1 MKKIGLIF
9 GFLAIISLVFIFT
22 EQEKA
27 LSVLTGTPLLCAQD
41 EPLCKN
47 ICSIDRSLSFD
58 IYKKKSPTEK
68 RAELIKS
75 AKTLEELA
83 QSRFKKNKAQDTKI
97 NILIIG
103 NNGGGGHK
111 SAGDAITK
119 ILKELP
125 GQTNL
130 FNIVYLEPFA
140 SSLTNG
146 WNKALQQE
154 DGKTLAWLCG
164 NKRLFDF
171 GLGCFPFNNIL
182 RSTLKDAMKKPDV
195 ILQVQPL
202 GTARFKRIAKDRG
215 AQHRVVPTDLRVDQ
229 FVDGIKNIPAGNL
242 RFSVDIMGDMPD
254 LIEVLEKKSIKS
266 YVPVGYP
273 TRLEILDLT
282 EKIQS
287 TNPKIKSKAEQDVQD
302 FLEKQAG
309 FSNVNGVIKE
319 NVFFKKGDSVIFIM
333 IGARGTLTSR
343 IVRYAHIIAQHAD
356 TLAPKNK
363 KVHLFLAQADTF
375 IDTLKE
381 ELTLVCKTTK
391 NPPLVIHA
399 LGKVSA
405 QEVGMFMHAGVT
417 LTKAGGSTVAEL
429 LTLKAP
435 AVFDMSISQY
445 IVWEKYAADL
455 FVKNKWGIQL
465 TNPEDDKEVADA
477 LKKAFELRK
486 NCCASMPTNQFHLDW
501 PKAFMDDLSLFLCD
515 QLAR

>member
-9 GFLAIISLVFIFT
+9 GFLATISLVFIFT

-27 LSVLTGTPLLCAQD
+27 FSFLTGTPILCAKN
-41 EPLCKN
+41 EPLCKD
-47 ICSIDRSLSFD
+47 ICSIDKSLSFD
-58 IYKKKSPTEK
+58 LYKKKSPTEK
-68 RAELIKS
+68 RTELMKS
-75 AKTLEELA
+75 CKTLEELA
-83 QSRFKKNKAQDTKI
+83 QARFKKNKAQNAKI

-125 GQTNL
+125 GQTDL
-130 FNIVYLEPFA
+130 FNTVYLEPFA

-171 GLGCFPFNNIL
+171 GLGLFPFNSML
-182 RSTLKDAMKKPDV
+182 RSTIKDAMEKPDV
-195 ILQVQPL
+195 IIQVQPL
-202 GTARFKRIAKDRG
+202 GTARFKRIAKDMR

-229 FVDGIKNIPAGNL
+229 FVDGIKNIPANNL
-242 RFSVDIMGDMPD
+242 RFSIDIMGDMPD
-254 LIEVLEKKSIKS
+254 LTEVLEKKSIKS

-282 EKIQS
+282 EKIHS
-287 TNPKIKSKAEQDVQD
+287 SDTKIKNKAEQEVQD
-302 FLEKQAG
+302 FLTKQTG
-309 FSNVNGVIKE
+309 FGIVNNKLEENIKF
-319 NVFFKKGDSVIFIM
+319 NKDDAVIFIM
-333 IGARGTLTSR
+333 IGAKGTLASR
-343 IVRYAHIIAQHAD
+343 IIRYTHIIAQHAD

-363 KVHLFLAQADTF
+363 KVHLFLAQADSF
-375 IDTLKE
+375 VDALKK
-381 ELTLVCKTTK
+381 ELKTVALTTK
-391 NPPLVIHA
+391 NPPIVVHA

-405 QEVGMFMHAGVT
+405 QEVGMLMHSGVT

-435 AVFDMSISQY
+435 AVFDMSVSQY

-465 TNPEDDKEVADA
+465 TNPENDKEVSDA
-477 LKKAFELRK
+477 LKKAFELRN
-486 NCCASMPTNQFHLDW
+486 NCRASMPTNQFHLDW
-501 PKAFMDDLSLFLCD
+501 PKALIDDLSLFLCD

>member
-266 YVPVGYP
+266 YEAFV
-273 TRLEILDLT
+273 
-282 EKIQS
+282 
-287 TNPKIKSKAEQDVQD
+287 
-302 FLEKQAG
+302 
-309 FSNVNGVIKE
+309 
-319 NVFFKKGDSVIFIM
+319 
-333 IGARGTLTSR
+333 GARGTLTSR